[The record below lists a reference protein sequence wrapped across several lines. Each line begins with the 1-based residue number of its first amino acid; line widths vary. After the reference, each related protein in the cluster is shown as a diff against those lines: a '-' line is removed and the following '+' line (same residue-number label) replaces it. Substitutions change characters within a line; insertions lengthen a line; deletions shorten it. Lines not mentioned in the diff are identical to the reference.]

1 MEGKLKLIKEDPVV
15 FAKYVLGFH
24 PLPYQEDI
32 LRNDSERLIA
42 ICGRQIG
49 KSTTAAVKLIHFA
62 ATHPKTTSIIVS
74 ATLRQSMETFSKVR
88 VLIESSIVGRSIT
101 RMG

>member
-1 MEGKLKLIKEDPVV
+1 MEAKLKTIKGDAVI
-15 FAKYVLGFH
+15 FAKYVLGFN

-62 ATHPKTTSIIVS
+62 VTHSRTTSIVVS
-74 ATLRQSMETFSKVR
+74 ATLR
-88 VLIESSIVGRSIT
+88 
-101 RMG
+101 